1 MYGDRYEF
9 RDGAPTADGVP
20 LLDELAMMLY
30 DTMDFASEAGSLQGL
45 STADTW
51 ELLCG
56 GEACVVVVS
65 CGGYRSTTNATNQRF
80 DWKATRTSNTTCTMY
95 TVVLLTYLSVLSAFL
110 NFGAD
115 GAA

>member
-80 DWKATRTSNTTCTMY
+80 DWKATRTSNTTCTTVSY
-95 TVVLLTYLSVLSAFL
+95 THLTLPTIYSV
-110 NFGAD
+110 
-115 GAA
+115 